1 MKNKINYQNKQTENN
16 FYKKTVLDNGIT
28 VITDRVEHY
37 KSFALG
43 IFVNAGSRDDMNNKS
58 GTAHFVEHSIFRKS
72 KKYNSKQIANKFEE
86 FGAYTNAFTTQ
97 EITCFYVR
105 ALKPHLKKSLNLLLE
120 IVLNP
125 DFVEIETE
133 KERQII
139 LEEIKSYED
148 DIEENISDLGDKLIF
163 GDHTLGNPILGYS
176 DTVESIT
183 INDLQYFHQKYYNPS
198 NLLVCLVGDID
209 HNLFCESIDN
219 YLNSFSF
226 NKKNKNEREK
236 PIIEA
241 PKKQIENKH
250 IQQSHLL
257 MLGELPDTSSSEKYS
272 IGVMNTIFGDGMS
285 SRLYQNLRDK
295 YGYAYS
301 IYSSIQLYS
310 DIGTFSIYAALDFEK
325 LELVRDLI
333 FKEISKLKNITIKE
347 LNRAKEQY
355 ITGITLDTESLSSR
369 MQALAKN
376 EFSNGKFESID
387 VISNKIKSLET
398 VDIVEISQKYLI
410 DKDLFELSI
419 LPNIKNKKKR
429 ERNEV

>member
-1 MKNKINYQNKQTENN
+1 MKNKISYQNKNIEKNCYQ
-16 FYKKTVLDNGIT
+16 KTVLSNGIT
-28 VITDRVEHY
+28 VITDRVDHY

-43 IFVNAGSRDDMNNKS
+43 VFINAGSRDDHSEKS
-58 GTAHFVEHSIFRKS
+58 GAAHFVEHLIFRKS

-97 EITCFYVR
+97 EMTCFYVR
-105 ALKPHLKKSLNLLLE
+105 ALTPHLKKSLNLLLE

-125 DFVEIETE
+125 DFVEAETE

-176 DTVESIT
+176 ETVED
-183 INDLQYFHQKYYNPS
+183 INIDDLKLFHSNFYNP
-198 NLLVCLVGDID
+198 NNIIICLVGDID
-209 HNLFCESIDN
+209 HDKFCETVELQLLHN
-219 YLNSFSF
+219 QFH
-226 NKKNKNEREK
+226 KKKKNEREK
-236 PIIEA
+236 PIVGS
-241 PKKQIENKH
+241 PKKLVENKH

-257 MLGELPDTSSSEKYS
+257 LLSQIPDTNSQEKYP

-325 LELVRDLI
+325 LEIVKDLI
-333 FKEISKLKNITIKE
+333 FKEINKLKSVSSKE

-369 MQALAKN
+369 MQILAKT
-376 EFSNGKFESID
+376 EFSNGRFESIES
-387 VISNKIKSLET
+387 IIQKIQSIEKD
-398 VDIVEISQKYLI
+398 DIVEVSKKYLI
-410 DKDLFELSI
+410 NKDLFELSI
-419 LPNIKNKKKR
+419 IPIIKNKKKR
-429 ERNEV
+429 A